1 MDKKSI
7 IRIITSCAKEY
18 NLNLE
23 NKNLLF
29 IFNSKF
35 SNIEY
40 FETLFLPKHFL
51 HLTGVISNKNIKSS
65 NFYNMCLKGKLSPK
79 DFKIAENGTTDMK
92 LSILL
97 QLMKLTKNVKMVGD
111 YDDTKTFLKTEK
123 IAGNVY
129 ASMGFIKDGSYY
141 IPNTVLR
148 EDIRNITI
156 KPQKNIILILEKQ
169 VKDANY
175 NNIKYYNKNTNI
187 DLSSLPKELLQK
199 IDLDKISVQEIR
211 NIKAD

>member
-1 MDKKSI
+1 MLIFFILHVKQQ
-7 IRIITSCAKEY
+7 Y

-79 DFKIAENGTTDMK
+79 
-92 LSILL
+92 
-97 QLMKLTKNVKMVGD
+97 
-111 YDDTKTFLKTEK
+111 K

-129 ASMGFIKDGSYY
+129 
-141 IPNTVLR
+141 
-148 EDIRNITI
+148 
-156 KPQKNIILILEKQ
+156 
-169 VKDANY
+169 
-175 NNIKYYNKNTNI
+175 
-187 DLSSLPKELLQK
+187 
-199 IDLDKISVQEIR
+199 
-211 NIKAD
+211 